1 MGNHLSKELAKKV
14 LDNIEKQ
21 VQAYDGLATDFY
33 RRYYDT
39 DRQVQTVLSNIKSVK
54 NGRANMSS
62 RIFVKLSR
70 LVSDQDLIGQCAYY
84 LARHDDMTMDFD
96 LQTFLVEQAMKW
108 KKCHGIKRGGGTPLT
123 AMYYLEKEGA

>member
-1 MGNHLSKELAKKV
+1 MGNHLSDDLAMKV
-14 LDNIEKQ
+14 LGNIEEQ
-21 VQAYDGLATDFY
+21 VQAYDGLPTAFY

-39 DRQVQTVLSNIKSVK
+39 DRQVQTVMTQIKSVK
-54 NGRANMSS
+54 NGRTKMGS
-62 RIFVKLSR
+62 RTFVNLSR
-70 LVSDQDLIGQCAYY
+70 LVSDKDLIGQCAYY

-108 KKCHGIKRGGGTPLT
+108 KKRHGIKRGGGTPVT

>member
-1 MGNHLSKELAKKV
+1 MGNHLSDDLTKKV

-21 VQAYDGLATDFY
+21 IQAYDGLAIDFY
-33 RRYYDT
+33 RQYYDT
-39 DRQVQTVLSNIKSVK
+39 DGQARTVMVQIKSIK

-70 LVSDQDLIGQCAYY
+70 LGSDKDLIGQCAYY
-84 LARHDDMTMDFD
+84 LARHDDMTMEFD
-96 LQTFLVEQAMKW
+96 SQTFLVEQAIKY
-108 KKCHGIKRGGGTPLT
+108 KKRHGIKRGGGTPAT